1 MSGLTKNE
9 FKSTT
14 INGVLN
20 VVDYSGITANFKVD
34 RIEPQTTSLT
44 ISGPVYIPYIV
55 WTTLANNFYDQF
67 AVGYETFLDQFT

>member
-1 MSGLTKNE
+1 MPGLTKNE

-20 VVDYSGITANFKVD
+20 VVDYGGITANFKCD

-44 ISGPVYIPYIV
+44 ISGPVYIPYTV
-55 WTTLANNFYDQF
+55 WATLANNFYDQF
-67 AVGYETFLDQFT
+67 AIGYETFLDQFS